1 MIAFIKGLVFSISPD
16 FIIIDAHG
24 IGYKVYFNHPE
35 RVHLNEAVFLYTYH
49 MIREDDQSLYGF
61 LETKELDL
69 FEKLISVKGLGC
81 KTANTM
87 LTHSSYDRLVLAIEQ
102 ADVVALKQMPGIGAK
117 TASQI
122 VLDLKGKLVSVA
134 NKEIVTNDQLKD
146 ALEGLKALGYKQGE
160 LQGILKELNAHQGL
174 NTEDYMRQAL
184 QLLASRK
191 GK

>member
-1 MIAFIKGLVFSISPD
+1 MIAFIKGLVFNITPD
-16 FIIIDAHG
+16 FIIIEAYG

-35 RVHLNEAVFLYTYH
+35 RVHLNEPVFLYTYH
-49 MIREDDQSLYGF
+49 LIREEDQSLYGF

-81 KTANTM
+81 KTANAM
-87 LTHSSYDRLVLAIEQ
+87 LTYSSYDRLVLAIEQ
-102 ADVVALKQMPGIGAK
+102 ADVLALKQMPGIGAK

-122 VLDLKGKLVSVA
+122 VLDLKGKLVSIA
-134 NKEIVTNDQLKD
+134 NKESVVNAQIKD
-146 ALEGLKALGYKQGE
+146 ALEGLKALGYKQSE
-160 LQGILKELNAHQGL
+160 LQGILKELNTNQNL
-174 NTEDYMRQAL
+174 TTEDYMRQAL